1 MTDQQQEKIFN
12 LQLIVQKLEEEL
24 KLYRNGTTTEFVTE
38 IIKEKEAE
46 IVTLNGTIEETNEK
60 LRKLA
65 KSSQEVITRCES
77 LSFDII

>member
-1 MTDQQQEKIFN
+1 MEDQQQEKLFN
-12 LQLIVQKLEEEL
+12 LQLLVQKLEEEL

-46 IVTLNGTIEETNEK
+46 IVALNGTIDETNEK

-65 KSSQEVITRCES
+65 KSSQEVIAR
-77 LSFDII
+77 